1 MCKKSRKR
9 KKKRTERKEGKKRR
23 IRRRRERER
32 EREEDRTN
40 GGSYLIINRANSVRR
55 HDETELSNTVG
66 IRIEPPQFTVILYDM
81 SRATYCRFS
90 IRSIA
95 DTVGRRLLVLR
106 ARLTA
111 TAYLMLF

>member
-1 MCKKSRKR
+1 M
-9 KKKRTERKEGKKRR
+9 
-23 IRRRRERER
+23 
-32 EREEDRTN
+32 
-40 GGSYLIINRANSVRR
+40 RR